1 MPEISSHI
9 SDLSQSPSVQGD
21 ISLSANAQTPA
32 SPTDA
37 SSIQTSEMV
46 GAMLILPANI
56 PQLLPPEVSSANL
69 DASIELLR
77 SSQKFVL
84 SSLSK
89 FMDTTNEIKQAIL
102 DKWNQNIQQIKEDVE
117 RMLKSATYLHNDEI
131 RRKGSDTPDLTH
143 ALEQAEK
150 ASAATLP
157 MMASMVVGG
166 SLMLTSMDVSAT
178 SATPVSGS
186 VEIVEKIT
194 TLYPQLTTENVLPLV
209 NLMIAAPLYL
219 HAWGEASSKTAK
231 EGDVSALPMAQGF
244 AKDVLKMMGNP
255 AWIIASFVNRMD
267 SAAQMSDAQK
277 QEMGLVVQL
286 ILGGIALG
294 LLYSAEVGTASGG
307 KFGGMQPQELRD
319 LLKGKLP
326 SPFAGTKEGYVGTS
340 LLGQIRALLATLSP
354 EKSTAAVE
362 AILQYLGNSR
372 ALNQMGT
379 PSKVFQEVFSYAAF
393 QKPDKTLEGSRV

>member
-21 ISLSANAQTPA
+21 VSLLATAQTPA

-46 GAMLILPANI
+46 GAMLILPASV
-56 PQLLPPEVSSANL
+56 PQLIPPEVSSANL

-89 FMDTTNEIKQAIL
+89 FIDTTNEIKQAIL
-102 DKWNQNIQQIKEDVE
+102 DKWSQNIQQIKEDVE
-117 RMLKSATYLHNDEI
+117 RMLKSATYRHNEEI
-131 RRKGSDTPDLTH
+131 RRKGSEAPDLTH

-186 VEIVEKIT
+186 VEMVEKIT

-219 HAWGEASSKTAK
+219 HAWAEASSKTA
-231 EGDVSALPMAQGF
+231 EGGEVSALPMAQGF

-255 AWIIASFVNRMD
+255 AWIIASFVNRMEG
-267 SAAQMSDAQK
+267 AAQMSDAQK

-286 ILGGIALG
+286 ILGGVALG

-319 LLKGKLP
+319 LLNGKLP
-326 SPFAGTKEGYVGTS
+326 SPFAGTKEGFIGTS
-340 LLGQIRALLATLSP
+340 LLGQMRALLATLSP
-354 EKSTAAVE
+354 EKSTAALE
-362 AILQYLGNSR
+362 AILQYLGNAR
-372 ALNQMGT
+372 ALNQMRT
-379 PSKVFQEVFSYAAF
+379 PSKVFQEVFSYASF